1 MHPYYHPIFFF
12 VDSEVTIIG
21 AGVVG
26 LAIASELSRYYSR
39 VFVIERHDHFGME
52 TSSRNSEVIHSGIY
66 YRPGTLKARLCRE
79 GRDMLYRYCRGHDI
93 GYRKCGKL
101 IVATQKNDID
111 KLKEILATAHKNDV
125 SDARMITAG
134 EAEKMEPHIRT
145 VQNLFFPSSG
155 IVDIHGLM
163 QSLENESVNR
173 GVDFAYGCEVI
184 GLKQDPGNHE
194 YIISILDTDGS
205 SFDFTSRY
213 VINSAGLGAEKIAR
227 MAGIEDP
234 QYKTWFWKGEY
245 FALLNGKH
253 KLINRLVYPVP
264 EPNTTGLGIHTTPD
278 LSGRQKLGPNALFLE
293 DGKID
298 YSVDPTHAKEFYQKA
313 SRFLP
318 FLEPG
323 DLAPDQ
329 AGIRPKLQRPGDPAR
344 DFIIREEEKKGFPGL
359 VNLIG
364 IESPG
369 LTAALSIGNHVRS
382 LLKKYD

>member
-1 MHPYYHPIFFF
+1 M
-12 VDSEVTIIG
+12 DAEVTIIG

-26 LAIASELSRYYSR
+26 LAIAAELSRYYDQ
-39 VFVIERHDHFGME
+39 VFVIERHEHFGME

-66 YRPGTLKARLCRE
+66 YKPGTLKARLCRE
-79 GRDMLYRYCRGHDI
+79 GRERLYQYCPEHDI
-93 GYRKCGKL
+93 GYQKCGKL
-101 IVATQKNDID
+101 IVAIQENEIQK
-111 KLKEILATAHKNDV
+111 LHEILETARENQVTDGKIL
-125 SDARMITAG
+125 SETEIREI
-134 EAEKMEPHIRT
+134 EPHIRA
-145 VQNLFFPSSG
+145 VQAISFPSSG
-155 IVDIHGLM
+155 IVDVHGLM
-163 QSLENESVNR
+163 QSLENEAVNR
-173 GVDFAYGCEVI
+173 GVEFAYGCEVK
-184 GLKQDPGNHE
+184 GLVRDHDLNGYVVH
-194 YIISILDTDGS
+194 ILDADGS
-205 SFDFTSRY
+205 SFDFSSRH
-213 VINSAGLGAEKIAR
+213 VINSSGLGAEKIAR
-227 MAGIEDP
+227 MAGIKDSL
-234 QYKTWFWKGEY
+234 YKTWFWKGEY

-278 LSGRQKLGPNALFLE
+278 LAGRQKLGPNTIFLT

-298 YSVDPTHAKEFYQKA
+298 YSVDPVHAKEFYQKA

-344 DFIIREEEKKGFPGL
+344 DFIIREEEEKGFPGL
-359 VNLIG
+359 VNLVG

-369 LTAALSIGNHVRS
+369 LTAALSIGKYVRS